1 MIKTKTRQGEAWTN
15 FQLLPEEYRLA
26 AEANARAAMLRAT
39 EGIGADAFA
48 PEPAPENAAVADA
61 AAERYR
67 AAFDAPAGYEP
78 FPEYPDA
85 VRMMRR

>member
-1 MIKTKTRQGEAWTN
+1 MKTKTRQGEAWTN

-48 PEPAPENAAVADA
+48 LEPAPENAAVADA

-85 VRMMRR
+85 VRMMRH

>member
-1 MIKTKTRQGEAWTN
+1 MKTKTRQGEAWTN

-26 AEANARAAMLRAT
+26 AEANARAAMLRAI

-48 PEPAPENAAVADA
+48 PESAPENAAVADA
-61 AAERYR
+61 AASR

>member
-1 MIKTKTRQGEAWTN
+1 VKTKTRQGEAWTN

-48 PEPAPENAAVADA
+48 PEPASENAAVADA

-67 AAFDAPAGYEP
+67 ATRPPGTSRSRSIP
-78 FPEYPDA
+78 T
-85 VRMMRR
+85 RCG

>member
-1 MIKTKTRQGEAWTN
+1 VKTKTRQGEAWTN

-48 PEPAPENAAVADA
+48 PEPASENAAVADA